1 MARTARIP
9 RLRCST
15 QMLSAGIKEYL
26 QESSLHGLRY
36 LADPGRHWSERL
48 FWTIVCVAA
57 LIGTYFLLMSSYN
70 AFQYHAVSF
79 VSETAYLDWN
89 TTFPAVSVCETESP
103 DKLYESATKVFG
115 VKRNR
120 NLDFFLRDIVFFDGT
135 CRSCSTQC
143 GTVMNC
149 TNDFLSIINMVR
161 SNCTSL
167 INNCRWNGEP
177 FDCCQNFLP
186 LQTETGFCFTINSLH
201 NRHFLNGSRVNK
213 QLIDLISN
221 RRTGPGTL
229 DFMAKESIKI
239 FIHAPEDVPNFNHPQ
254 DEKESLFWGLNF
266 HMRFAVTEIENDP
279 QLLDVSVAQRNC
291 RFPHENPLTLHD
303 RYSYS
308 TCIVECHA
316 KYQMLFCNCT
326 HHYMPNMHGLPV
338 KTCGVEGLAC
348 LNQHSETLRSL
359 KTSWSTKPG
368 LACDCVSSCTEPEYS
383 VVWKSSQGNDAEG
396 DAEHEQEQGT
406 RVRLMLD
413 SLPTTRFRR
422 NVVRTRLDLV
432 VSMGGTAGLFLGASL
447 LTLVEL
453 VYYACRTPS
462 FKLRQWRQQYSKSAA
477 AALEPTA
484 SPPGSRTRGDW
495 DGDGRGLERAA
506 NPSALD
512 AWGRL
517 HQHGTSTSTSP
528 TVRRVQ
534 PVLSAFQNAGKQ
546 PSSRLRRPG
555 PGESAALNNMH
566 HAGAFDLYM

>member
-1 MARTARIP
+1 MVRAAPRLP
-9 RLRCST
+9 RLRCSSR
-15 QMLSAGIKEYL
+15 MLLAGIKEYL

-48 FWTIVCVAA
+48 FWAAVCVAS
-57 LIGTYFLLMSSYN
+57 LIGTYFLLMSSWN

-115 VKRNR
+115 VTRNR

-143 GTVMNC
+143 GPVMNC
-149 TNDFLSIINMVR
+149 TDDFLSIIERVR

-167 INNCRWNGEP
+167 INNCRWNGEL
-177 FDCCQNFLP
+177 FDCCKNFLP
-186 LQTETGFCFTINSLH
+186 LQTETGLCYTINSLH
-201 NRHFLNGSRVNK
+201 NRYFPNGSRVNN
-213 QLIDLISN
+213 QLVDLISN

-291 RFPHENPLTLHD
+291 RFPHESPLTLHD
-303 RYSYS
+303 KYSYS

-316 KYQMLFCNCT
+316 RYQMQFCNCT
-326 HHYMPNMHGLPV
+326 HHYMPNMHNLTT

-348 LNQHSETLRSL
+348 LNLHSETLRSL

-396 DAEHEQEQGT
+396 DAEHDQGT
-406 RVRLMLD
+406 KVRLMLD

-462 FKLRQWRQQYSKSAA
+462 FKLLESQQGRQSSSQSKKSTPPPPALPAPPSGGNNPTGPAA
-477 AALEPTA
+477 AGAWRRLRHDYGG
-484 SPPGSRTRGDW
+484 SPM
-495 DGDGRGLERAA
+495 
-506 NPSALD
+506 
-512 AWGRL
+512 
-517 HQHGTSTSTSP
+517 
-528 TVRRVQ
+528 VRRVQ
-534 PVLSAFQNAGKQ
+534 PALPAGPVATLEDGAGYHKLASGNAKVERSAYKKN
-546 PSSRLRRPG
+546 LRQY
-555 PGESAALNNMH
+555 SD
-566 HAGAFDLYM
+566 AFDLYM